1 MLRRMH
7 PSHTTFNTLLMLRC
21 SGTVGPKNGLCRAG
35 KRKIEPLS
43 RSKATECRKT
53 NEALKP
59 FCKLNASAAK

>member
-43 RSKATECRKT
+43 RSKATECRKV
-53 NEALKP
+53 NEGAFGFRKLK
-59 FCKLNASAAK
+59 ASAAK